1 MRDVDLTGDDWGVL
15 LTRREPSARESCV
28 LVEEEP
34 MSMYLPNSDLR
45 PTGYE
50 PGEFIDI
57 PAMADDPARVD
68 ARLPANNAPRARL
81 TDESRSDITR
91 LTLEYISRLVQ
102 ENRGDRDDIRTIIRN
117 LHAAVVS

>member
-1 MRDVDLTGDDWGVL
+1 
-15 LTRREPSARESCV
+15 
-28 LVEEEP
+28 

-102 ENRGDRDDIRTIIRN
+102 EYQGDRDDVRTIIRN